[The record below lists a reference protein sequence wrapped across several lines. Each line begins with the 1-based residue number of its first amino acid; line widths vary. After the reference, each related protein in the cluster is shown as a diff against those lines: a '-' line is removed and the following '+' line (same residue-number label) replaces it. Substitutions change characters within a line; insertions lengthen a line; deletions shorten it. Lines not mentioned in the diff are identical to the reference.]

1 MRAADCTHFAPG
13 PVRCPCSGAEPPLC
27 LSRPQL
33 SRELAFL
40 TTQQASL
47 NIAAAQKI
55 EWGLGQVRAQDR
67 LGDLWRGPQT
77 CQLQAHSIL
86 AVHDLLCRSYHLTS
100 PISALTLQFPA
111 VEAR

>member
-1 MRAADCTHFAPG
+1 MPLQAPAEQRTG
-13 PVRCPCSGAEPPLC
+13 QARPVD
-27 LSRPQL
+27 
-33 SRELAFL
+33 FL
-40 TTQQASL
+40 TTQQALL

-86 AVHDLLCRSYHLTS
+86 AVHDLLRRSYHLTS
-100 PISALTLQFPA
+100 PLSVLTLQFPA